1 MADFTTKS
9 VTKSAER
16 KLAAPIGTVASFL
29 ALVQDIIDNNP
40 WGCTSYTS
48 NGATVAAVVRGTEHY
63 SGKVVYENAEAKT
76 VGQISVR
83 APTSAAFST
92 NISTIVAATAINT
105 TMGGTPSHDSSEDT
119 FSCALKC
126 HNTNGET
133 FMVTFRR
140 DSVVVSGYEADTILT
155 GIESWADTVALLA

>member
-16 KLAAPIGTVASFL
+16 KLSSPIGTVANFL
-29 ALVQDIIDNNP
+29 ALVQDVIDNNP

-48 NGATVAAVVRGTEHY
+48 SSETVAPIVRSSEHY
-63 SGKVVYENAEAKT
+63 SGKIVYENAEAKT

-83 APTSAAFST
+83 APTSTAFST
-92 NISTIVAATAINT
+92 DISTIIAATAIT
-105 TMGGTPSHDSSEDT
+105 TAMGGTPSHDSSEDS

-126 HNTNGET
+126 HSSNGEIFT
-133 FMVTFRR
+133 VTFRR
-140 DSVVVSGYEADTILT
+140 DSIVVSGYEADSIVA
-155 GIESWADTVALLA
+155 GIESWADGISLLA